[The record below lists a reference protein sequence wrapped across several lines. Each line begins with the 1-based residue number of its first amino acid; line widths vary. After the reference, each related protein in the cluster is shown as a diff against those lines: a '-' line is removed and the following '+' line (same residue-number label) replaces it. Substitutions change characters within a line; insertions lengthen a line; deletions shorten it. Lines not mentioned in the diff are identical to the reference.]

1 MINQKLAQSMLTK
14 LGYRVD
20 LVDNG
25 LEAVIRQLVCLLTLF
40 AVPAFIRI
48 LGSLLMPI
56 FTKFDPIFRTF

>member
-40 AVPAFIRI
+40 AVTVFIYIPRC
-48 LGSLLMPI
+48 LFMPV
-56 FTKFDPIFRTF
+56 FT